1 MFFEAVSLSIIALL
15 LFILLLSRKN
25 GNLKL
30 LLGILTAAASIAA
43 MVSFILM
50 QKESGNPDVGKEFIQ
65 LYLPCAV
72 YLSMALWSIL
82 TALAIYRKKK
92 RERDA
97 KRALKNAK
105 KHHPA
110 EE

>member
-1 MFFEAVSLSIIALL
+1 MVFETISLSIITLL
-15 LFILLLSRKN
+15 LLILLLSRKN

-43 MVSFILM
+43 MVCFILM
-50 QKESGNPDVGKEFIQ
+50 QKESGNPDAGKEWMQ
-65 LYLPCAV
+65 LYLPCAI
-72 YLSMALWSIL
+72 YLLIALWGSL
-82 TALAIYRKKK
+82 TAFGIHRRKK

-97 KRALKNAK
+97 KRALKNEK